1 MTGTIETGQTLGR
14 VFQNGKVLDNGPAW
28 LRQVREQA
36 SQRFAAVGYPT
47 TRLEEWKYT
56 NVAPV
61 ARTQFLPGEYQISAS
76 TTAIIEALTASV
88 HAIPLVF
95 VNGKYC
101 REFSNAEPLP
111 DGLRVNSF
119 SEVLRRDGEHLRRYL
134 TCDLDN
140 TPAFVAFNT
149 ASFEDGA
156 FVEVASGAVLH
167 KAVHLIFISA
177 SNGIPSISH
186 PRNLILV
193 GSSAQ
198 ASVIETYAGVEGDV
212 YFTNTVTDLIAGEG
226 SIVKHSKLQKES
238 EEAFHIASLRF
249 DQSRQSNLSS
259 YSFSFGAALA
269 RNDISSILSEGA
281 EGILNG
287 LYLASGRQHVDHHTV
302 IDHARAHAAS
312 REVYKG
318 VLDGHASAVFNGK
331 VIVRKNA
338 QKTDAKQTNRN
349 LLLSE
354 EASINTKPELQI
366 YADDVRCTH
375 GATIGQLETNAL
387 FYLRSRGIPEN
398 EARQMLI
405 HAFAHEIIGQ
415 VKPDDLRRL
424 LEGELDAKLKSTA
437 RETS

>member
-1 MTGTIETGQTLGR
+1 VTGTIETGEALGR
-14 VFQNGKVLDNGPAW
+14 VFPNGKVLDNGPAW
-28 LRQVREQA
+28 LRQIREQA
-36 SQRFAAVGYPT
+36 SERFTELGYPT
-47 TRLEEWKYT
+47 TRMEEWKYT

-61 ARTQFLPGEYQISAS
+61 ARTQFRPGEYQLGAS
-76 TTAIIEALTASV
+76 TAALIETLIASV

-101 REFSNAEPLP
+101 REFSNIESLP
-111 DGLRVNSF
+111 AGLKLESF
-119 SEVLRRDGEHLRRYL
+119 SEALQADGDHLRRYL
-134 TCDLDN
+134 TCGLEN
-140 TPAFVAFNT
+140 APAFVAFNT

-156 FVEVASGAVLH
+156 FVEVAAGAVLH
-167 KAVHLIFISA
+167 RPVHLIFISA
-177 SNGIPSISH
+177 SDGTPSISH
-186 PRNLILV
+186 PRNLIVV

-198 ASVIETYAGVEGDV
+198 ASILETYWGVEGDV

-226 SIVKHSKLQKES
+226 SVINHSKLQKES
-238 EEAFHIASLRF
+238 ERAFHIASLRL

-269 RNDISSILSEGA
+269 RNDISSTLDEGA
-281 EGILNG
+281 EGVLNG
-287 LYLASGRQHVDHHTV
+287 LYVANGKQHVDHHTV

-312 REVYKG
+312 REIYKG
-318 VLDGHASAVFNGK
+318 VMDGHASAVFNGK
-331 VIVRKNA
+331 VIVRKDA

-405 HAFAHEIIGQ
+405 RAFAQEVIGQ
-415 VKPDDLRRL
+415 VKPEDFRRL
-424 LEGELDAKLKSTA
+424 LEGELDAKLKGA
-437 RETS
+437 AGETS

>member
-1 MTGTIETGQTLGR
+1 VTGTIETGQAPRG
-14 VFQNGKVLDNGPAW
+14 VFPNGKVLDSGPAW
-28 LRQVREQA
+28 LRQIREQA
-36 SQRFAAVGYPT
+36 SQRFTALGYPT
-47 TRLEEWKYT
+47 TRMEEWKYT
-56 NVAPV
+56 NVAPI
-61 ARTQFLPGEYQISAS
+61 ARAHFRPAEYQLNAS
-76 TTAIIEALTASV
+76 TTAIVETLTASV
-88 HAIPLVF
+88 HAIPVVF
-95 VNGKYC
+95 INGKYC
-101 REFSNAEPLP
+101 REFSNIGSLP
-111 DGLRVNSF
+111 DGLKIKNF
-119 SEVLRRDGEHLRRYL
+119 SEALQADGDHLQQYL
-134 TCDLDN
+134 TCGLESA
-140 TPAFVAFNT
+140 PAFVAFNT

-156 FVEVASGAVLH
+156 FVEVAAGAVLH
-167 KAVHLIFISA
+167 RPVHLIFISA
-177 SNGIPSISH
+177 SNGTPSISH

-198 ASVIETYAGVEGDV
+198 VLIIETYAGVEGDV

-226 SIVKHSKLQKES
+226 AVINHSKLQKES
-238 EEAFHIASLRF
+238 EKAFHIASLRF
-249 DQSRQSNLSS
+249 EQSRQSNLSS

-269 RNDISSILSEGA
+269 RNDISSTLDERTEGV
-281 EGILNG
+281 LNG
-287 LYLASGRQHVDHHTV
+287 LYLANGKQHVDHHTV

-312 REVYKG
+312 REIYKG

-331 VIVRKNA
+331 VIVRKDA

-405 HAFAHEIIGQ
+405 RAFAQEIIGQ
-415 VKPDDLRRL
+415 IKPEDFRRL
-424 LEGELDAKLKSTA
+424 LEGELDAKLKGATGEIS
-437 RETS
+437 